1 MGRWP
6 KYVTRQRQRR
16 VLERRLKVP
25 SAVNQFR
32 LTLDKQTKAELF
44 KLLAKYKPET
54 KKERAARR
62 AADAEARKADKK
74 APLTARSAAPSWWR
88 SRTTSTRW
96 RSWCG
101 CRRCARRRTCR
112 TAREGQGGAGQ
123 VRRDEDDDVR
133 GAGERERR

>member
-1 MGRWP
+1 MGNFSVGNDLPPKRDVSRFVRWP

-74 APLTARSAAPSWWR
+74 APLTAKNVN
-88 SRTTSTRW
+88 
-96 RSWCG
+96 G
-101 CRRCARRRTCR
+101 
-112 TAREGQGGAGQ
+112 
-123 VRRDEDDDVR
+123 EDNATFNRLKDAVT
-133 GAGERERR
+133 